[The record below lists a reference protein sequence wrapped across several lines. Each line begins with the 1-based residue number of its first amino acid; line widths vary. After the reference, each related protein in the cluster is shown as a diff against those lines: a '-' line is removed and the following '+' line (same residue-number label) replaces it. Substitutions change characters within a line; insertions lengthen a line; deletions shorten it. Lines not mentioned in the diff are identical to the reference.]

1 MAKSAASETANKRL
15 ARAFIEELLNRR
27 EMHRMPEF
35 IAPECDVHG
44 APVKGIAYFEE
55 HYRTLV
61 HVYPDLQATVEG
73 QVAEGDIVVT
83 WYRATGTHAGE
94 LQGVRATHRQLHLN
108 GVNIQRIRD
117 GRIVEH
123 WGGANTLEA
132 FLEMGVIQW
141 VKS

>member
-1 MAKSAASETANKRL
+1 M
-15 ARAFIEELLNRR
+15 ARAFIEEMLNRR
-27 EMHRMPEF
+27 EGHRLSEF
-35 IAPECDVHG
+35 VAPDCDVHD
-44 APVKGIAYFEE
+44 APLKGIAYFEE
-55 HYRTLV
+55 HYRTIA

-83 WYRATGTHAGE
+83 WYRATATHAGE
-94 LQGVRATHRQLHLN
+94 LQGVKATHRQLHLS

-132 FLEMGVIQW
+132 LFELGIVQW
-141 VKS
+141 VKG